1 MSCWSSRD
9 IVDVGVMVVSSDR
22 GLAGAYAS
30 TIIRMAEQRIIDLRR
45 EGKDVRIFAIGKKAQ
60 TYFRYRGYRI
70 ERSFLSVTD
79 TPGYGDARAVANSV
93 MGAYASGDVDA
104 VEAFLQQVPI
114 RHDPG
119 SDPLRPAADPATG
132 AQSRASSPAPSA
144 PAASAD
150 TAPAARFRWSIP
162 MSLRLP
168 KSLIGCCLDTSR
180 PSSSTCSSK
189 PPPPSIPPVGGR

>member
-1 MSCWSSRD
+1 MELIAASRIPKASSRVLASQPYTAKLIEVIQNLGGAGAALPRLLSQRD
-9 IVDVGVMVVSSDR
+9 VSDVGVVVVSSDR

-93 MGAYASGDVDA
+93 MGAYASGEVDA
-104 VEAFLQQVPI
+104 VEPSTA
-114 RHDPG
+114 G
-119 SDPLRPAADPATG
+119 S
-132 AQSRASSPAPSA
+132 SR
-144 PAASAD
+144 
-150 TAPAARFRWSIP
+150 R
-162 MSLRLP
+162 
-168 KSLIGCCLDTSR
+168 
-180 PSSSTCSSK
+180 
-189 PPPPSIPPVGGR
+189 

>member
-1 MSCWSSRD
+1 MCCWRSAMSS
-9 IVDVGVMVVSSDR
+9 DVGVVVVSSDR

-93 MGAYASGDVDA
+93 MGAYASGEVDA
-104 VEAFLQQVPI
+104 VEAFFSRFQSAMTQVPTRYDLLPI
-114 RHDPG
+114 QATERQ
-119 SDPLRPAADPATG
+119 SAAPAPATE
-132 AQSRASSPAPSA
+132 AAPPARLCRSS
-144 PAASAD
+144 
-150 TAPAARFRWSIP
+150 TH
-162 MSLRLP
+162 
-168 KSLIGCCLDTSR
+168 TSR
-180 PSSSTCSSK
+180 RPPRSSIVSFPGTSRRSFSTCCSK
-189 PPPPSIPPVGGR
+189 PRPPSIPPVAGP